1 MRRVQDGEYQT
12 PEVVEVLQDSR
23 EVVVAE
29 AAAASSVVRTD
40 TWQENVQRLV
50 TVVKDVEATAALSAV
65 KKVIWLVNA
74 QKQAVIVVNAATIVA
89 VSNAERMGTW
99 LVNVQIP
106 KTKTLAVVDVVA
118 EAVVVD
124 ALATNATKKVTW
136 PENVL
141 KQVET
146 TITEVEDNLT
156 SDQDV
161 MTEMA
166 LKQMMMH
173 GVTQKATSKQMA
185 GATATPKE
193 IQSGD
198 RFKAN

>member
-1 MRRVQDGEYQT
+1 M
-12 PEVVEVLQDSR
+12 PEVVELLQDSR

-118 EAVVVD
+118 EAVD

-136 PENVL
+136 PKNVL

-173 GVTQKATSKQMA
+173 GVTQKVTSKQMA

>member
-1 MRRVQDGEYQT
+1 VRRVQDGEYQM
-12 PEVVEVLQDSR
+12 PEVVELLQDSR

-118 EAVVVD
+118 EAVD

-136 PENVL
+136 PKNVL

-173 GVTQKATSKQMA
+173 GVTQKVTSKQMA

>member
-1 MRRVQDGEYQT
+1 M
-12 PEVVEVLQDSR
+12 PEVVEVLQDNR
-23 EVVVAE
+23 EVVVAEAE

-40 TWQENVQRLV
+40 TWQENAQR
-50 TVVKDVEATAALSAV
+50 
-65 KKVIWLVNA
+65 
-74 QKQAVIVVNAATIVA
+74 QAVIVVNAATIVA
-89 VSNAERMGTW
+89 VSNVERMGTW

-106 KTKTLAVVDVVA
+106 KTKTLAVVDVAA
-118 EAVVVD
+118 EAVAVD

-136 PENVL
+136 PENVP

-146 TITEVEDNLT
+146 MTTEVEDNLT
-156 SDQDV
+156 NDKDV
-161 MTEMA
+161 MMETA
-166 LKQMMMH
+166 SKQMMMH
-173 GVTQKATSKQMA
+173 GANQKVTSKQMA